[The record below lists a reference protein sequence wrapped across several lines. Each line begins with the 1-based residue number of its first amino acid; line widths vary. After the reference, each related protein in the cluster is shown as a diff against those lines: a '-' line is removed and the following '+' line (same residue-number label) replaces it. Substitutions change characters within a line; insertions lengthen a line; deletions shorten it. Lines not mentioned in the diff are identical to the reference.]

1 MNEAFLFESV
11 LTKTCK
17 NKLCFSL
24 DPFQL
29 PTKTE
34 PTKERAAAA
43 APVPTRKP
51 TVIRIPA
58 KPEKC
63 KLFSVFLTYSSR
75 TEEKSGLTYQCLLL
89 TLHKACSLSLTVR
102 ASRARHSLPV
112 LWRILSICILFFL

>member
-1 MNEAFLFESV
+1 MNEAFMFESV
-11 LTKTCK
+11 LTKTCN

-34 PTKERAAAA
+34 PTKERATAAA
-43 APVPTRKP
+43 PTRKP

-63 KLFSVFLTYSSR
+63 KLFSVFLTYSS
-75 TEEKSGLTYQCLLL
+75 KN
-89 TLHKACSLSLTVR
+89 
-102 ASRARHSLPV
+102 
-112 LWRILSICILFFL
+112 